1 MNSMIPR
8 LSIAIPAILLCA
20 SVFAVH
26 AEGEPRKVLHL
37 ASLQSENSFDP
48 AFESEEASLQYCENM
63 FDAMLTY
70 DYLARPA
77 KLVPNTLAAMPELA
91 DNGATYTFRIRPG
104 IYFAVDPAFKG
115 KRRELVAADYV
126 FSLKRL
132 LDPNVRSPWKFLL
145 DGKILGADK
154 AMAAAKSS
162 GRFDYDTPIEG
173 LRELDRYT
181 LRIRLTAPDFKLPYI
196 LATPAT
202 GALAREVVEAY
213 GGDIGAHPVGTGP
226 YVLKEWRRSSRVVLE
241 ANPDYRELYFHA
253 EPEDTPW
260 DADIVKA
267 LSGRRIPLNDRIE
280 VNVIEA
286 EQPRWLAFLNAEID
300 LIEIVPEEYANIAAP
315 GGKVAPNLAKQGIRL
330 SREAKPDVWF
340 TFFGMDDPV
349 VGGYTPEK
357 IALRR
362 AIALAIDTRA
372 DIAIVRNGQALQAQ
386 SIIPP
391 GIPGYDPEFR
401 NPFGTHDPARAKA
414 LLDLFGY
421 TDRDGDG
428 YRELP
433 DGRPLVIEYASQP
446 TQFSRRLDELIQRS
460 LQVIG
465 IRIIIRKAP
474 VPELRKLGKQGKL
487 QLRTDGWQADYPDAE
502 NFFQLLYGPN
512 AGQANYSRFALPQ
525 FDRLYE
531 ETAAMPD
538 SPERNALYRKMS
550 NLVLVYAPWRLA
562 VHRLQNHLIHPWV
575 AGYKKH
581 PFVQTHWRYLD
592 IDVARQQAAH

>member
-1 MNSMIPR
+1 MNLRPPIV
-8 LSIAIPAILLCA
+8 LLLAAISVLAPAAGTPA
-20 SVFAVH
+20 S
-26 AEGEPRKVLHL
+26 EPRKVLHL
-37 ASLQSENSFDP
+37 AAIQSENSFDP
-48 AFESEEASLQYCENM
+48 AFESEEGSLQYCENM

-77 KLVPNTLAAMPELA
+77 KLIPNTLSSLPEVA
-91 DNGATYTFRIRPG
+91 DNGATYTFRVKPG
-104 IYFAVDPAFKG
+104 IYFAADPAFKG
-115 KRRELVAADYV
+115 NKRELVAADYV

-132 LDPNVRSPWKFLL
+132 LDPKVRSPWKFLL
-145 DGKILGADK
+145 DGKIVGADRL
-154 AMAAAKSS
+154 MAAAKAG

-173 LRELDRYT
+173 LRTLDRYT

-202 GALAREVVEAY
+202 GGLAREVVEAY
-213 GGDIGAHPVGTGP
+213 GTDIGAHPVGTGP
-226 YVLKEWRRSSRVVLE
+226 YVLKEWRRSSRIVLE
-241 ANPDYRELYFHA
+241 ANPDYRELYFDA

-267 LSGRRIPLNDRIE
+267 LKGRRIPMNDRVEI
-280 VNVIEA
+280 NIIEA

-300 LIEIVPEEYANIAAP
+300 LIEILPEEYANVALP

-330 SREAKPDVWF
+330 EREAKPDVWF
-340 TFFGMDDPV
+340 TLFGMETPV

-362 AIALAIDTRA
+362 AIALAIDTRTE
-372 DIAIVRNGQALQAQ
+372 IEVVRNHQALQAQ
-386 SIIPP
+386 SVIPP
-391 GIPGYDPEFR
+391 GIPGYDPDVR
-401 NPFGTHDPARAKA
+401 NPFGEPDPARAKA

-421 TDRDGDG
+421 VDRDGDG

-433 DGRPLVIEYASQP
+433 DGRPLTIEYASAP
-446 TQFSRRLDELIQRS
+446 TAFQRRLDQLMQKS
-460 LQVIG
+460 LNAIG
-465 IRIIIRKAP
+465 IRMTIKKAP

-487 QLRTDGWQADYPDAE
+487 QMRQDGWQADYPDAE

-512 AGQANYSRFALPQ
+512 AGQANYSRFALPA

-550 NLVLVYAPWRLA
+550 DLVLVYAPWRLA
-562 VHRLQNHLIHPWV
+562 VHRIQNHMIHPWV
-575 AGYKKH
+575 SGYKKH

-592 IDVARQQAAH
+592 IDVARQQAAAK